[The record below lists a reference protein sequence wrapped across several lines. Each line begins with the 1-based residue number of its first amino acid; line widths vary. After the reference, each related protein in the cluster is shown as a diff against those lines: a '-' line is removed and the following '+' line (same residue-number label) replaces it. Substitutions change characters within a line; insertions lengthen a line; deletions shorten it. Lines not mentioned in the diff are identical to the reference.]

1 MMVSYKR
8 YEMLVPLRYNDGSP
22 VEQEKFTQ
30 TQEELL
36 HQFGGLTVAFVPV
49 TGYWTG
55 PAGAVVEDESVRLVV
70 DVPDTLENR
79 RFFMRWKEELKER
92 FRQLDIWIVGI
103 PLDIV

>member
-8 YEMLVPLRYNDGSP
+8 YEILVPLRYNDGSP

-36 HQFGGLTVAFVPV
+36 HQFSGLTVEFVPV
-49 TGYWTG
+49 VGYWTG
-55 PAGAVVEDESVRLVV
+55 LAMAVVEDELVRLAV
-70 DVPDTLENR
+70 DVPDTPENR
-79 RFFMRWKEELKER
+79 RFFVEWKGKLKER